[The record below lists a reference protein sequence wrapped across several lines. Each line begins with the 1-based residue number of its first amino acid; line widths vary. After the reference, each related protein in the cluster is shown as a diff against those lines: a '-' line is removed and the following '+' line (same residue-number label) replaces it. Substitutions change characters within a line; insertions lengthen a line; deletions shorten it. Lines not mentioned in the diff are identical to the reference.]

1 MPSRGKNVFVYVI
14 VSAIAQHHHH
24 HHQEEPLHV
33 KGVIFIANIIDII
46 IFIVLVNITII
57 NDDDHRYDDHHC
69 HHQTLTQNH
78 LQQLTASRASQSWFL
93 DRLAD
98 LTLKIHKDDK
108 DDGDDDMMVMMI

>member
-14 VSAIAQHHHH
+14 VSAIAQHHH
-24 HHQEEPLHV
+24 QEEPLHV
-33 KGVIFIANIIDII
+33 KGVIFIANIVDIIDII
-46 IFIVLVNITII
+46 IFIVFVNITII

-78 LQQLTASRASQSWFL
+78 LQQLRASHASQSWFL

-98 LTLKIHKDDK
+98 LTLKIHKDNK
-108 DDGDDDMMVMMI
+108 DDGDDDMMMI